1 MEHKEMN
8 SIIWSKWIFFKTKP
22 EKITKT
28 PPAEHFLHFE
38 KRNFLTLI
46 LRNFLLYFLK
56 SKLFLIFWE
65 TKTPKRIPYNSGK

>member
-1 MEHKEMN
+1 MEHKEMT

-28 PPAEHFLHFE
+28 PPPENFLHFE
-38 KRNFLTLI
+38 KRKFLTLT
-46 LRNFLLYFLK
+46 LRNFLLYFFK

-65 TKTPKRIPYNSGK
+65 TQTPERIPYNSGK